1 MNLLSTITSLN
12 IQLFFL
18 TKGGVDFLPTEPVDL
33 ECIAVSGGLT
43 AHGTR
48 PRDQFHLTVLSLP
61 ENNEFSLVV
70 VRVINDRH
78 MNKSRFVDYDV
89 IIMFYENDVRY
100 TSDVFAFVWACFLI
114 RKYPVSV

>member
-1 MNLLSTITSLN
+1 M
-12 IQLFFL
+12 
-18 TKGGVDFLPTEPVDL
+18 

-48 PRDQFHLTVLSLP
+48 PRDQFYLTVLSLP

-70 VRVINDRH
+70 VRVVNDRH

-89 IIMFYENDVRY
+89 IIVLYENDVRY

-114 RKYPVSV
+114 RKYPVSVKLNKLKIQKKEMYKFIEQYFQEYYKI

>member
-1 MNLLSTITSLN
+1 M
-12 IQLFFL
+12 FFL

-33 ECIAVSGGLT
+33 ERIAVSGGLT

-48 PRDQFHLTVLSLP
+48 SRDQFHLTVLSLP
-61 ENNEFSLVV
+61 KNNEFSLVV
-70 VRVINDRH
+70 VRVVNDRH

-89 IIMFYENDVRY
+89 IIVLYENDVRY